1 MPPPLLYPFLLSG
14 LLLFFPLGVFLLP
27 SPFTGDGGFF

>member
-1 MPPPLLYPFLLSG
+1 MFPPLLYLVLLFG
-14 LLLFFPLGVFLLP
+14 LLLYFPRGVFLLP